1 MFGFPSMSLED
12 SATDGWF
19 CRVFGTEFGP
29 LPVEM
34 VRRMIETEQ
43 LGSDD
48 AVRCGKTGPWQMVQ
62 QITEFRALL
71 KALNQLAKPTSP
83 EYLPKIVEPK
93 DDWYYRLDGR
103 EHGPFALDALQQLIG
118 TSGDTVS
125 DVLIRQGND
134 GTWGPY
140 YSLPGMSPLPESVT
154 AFSPN
159 RSPHPRSSITSPRA
173 GQTSAEGLRELLR
186 GNWRLVIVAT
196 AWVLANAVLIVG
208 LPQPYATER
217 GYYDTLRG
225 LEAEANDLQAR
236 NASQQEWTDF
246 RARVKDT
253 LTPIIQDLKKRAS
266 ATEPVCQHL
275 LWAARD
281 QFPKLT
287 GPRTAATKEPQS
299 LYERHMRL
307 VDVELARQ

>member
-29 LPVEM
+29 LPVAM
-34 VRRMIETEQ
+34 LRRMIETEQ

-48 AVRCGKTGPWQMVQ
+48 AVRCGKTGPWQMVR
-62 QITEFRALL
+62 QITEFRTLL
-71 KALNQLAKPTSP
+71 KGLNQPAKPTSP
-83 EYLPKIVEPK
+83 EFLPKIIEPK

-103 EHGPFALDALQQLIG
+103 EHGPFTLDALQQLIG

-125 DVLIRQGND
+125 DVLIRQGKD
-134 GTWGPY
+134 ERWGAY
-140 YSLPGMSPLPESVT
+140 YSLPGMSPSPEPVIAS
-154 AFSPN
+154 SPN
-159 RSPHPRSSITSPRA
+159 RSPDPRSSIRSSRA
-173 GQTSAEGLRELLR
+173 GQTSAGGLRELLR
-186 GNWRLVIVAT
+186 GNWKLAT
-196 AWVLANAVLIVG
+196 AAAAWVLANAVLIVG
-208 LPQPYATER
+208 LSQPYATER
-217 GYYDTLRG
+217 RYYDTLRG
-225 LEAEANDLQAR
+225 LEAEANNLQAR
-236 NASQQEWTDF
+236 NASQQEWTAF
-246 RARVKDT
+246 RARVKDA

-287 GPRTAATKEPQS
+287 GPRTAETKDPQN

-307 VDVELARQ
+307 VDGELARQ